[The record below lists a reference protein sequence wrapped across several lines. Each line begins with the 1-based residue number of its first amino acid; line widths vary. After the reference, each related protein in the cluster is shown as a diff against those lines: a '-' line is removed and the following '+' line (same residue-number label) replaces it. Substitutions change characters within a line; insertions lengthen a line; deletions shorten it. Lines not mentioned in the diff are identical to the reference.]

1 MFVPLPSE
9 CLNSCLYRSLSD
21 WVKKLI
27 MYNKCFRKFACSRCS
42 TGTDNLCDCGLG
54 TILDVSPNAPSVAGN
69 APSRITPLPGVAAS
83 AGSKRRRKDLKDEA
97 AQAESINCIAQR
109 LAEMPSPLSS
119 KRICRMP
126 TVAEITDPMEE
137 IDADVPEVTG
147 LWEQFDQTGVTD
159 EVMQTSV
166 CTQVSLFF
174 RVGK

>member
-1 MFVPLPSE
+1 MMESLRLWDFNWDGGPWVYMRT
-9 CLNSCLYRSLSD
+9 LYL
-21 WVKKLI
+21 V
-27 MYNKCFRKFACSRCS
+27 
-42 TGTDNLCDCGLG
+42 LG
-54 TILDVSPNAPSVAGN
+54 IGKYGYQEYFCNYYA
-69 APSRITPLPGVAAS
+69 GVAAS